1 MKRAPSSFASEL
13 NVRAADAVD
22 RTRKMPPGHERAEAL
37 QKATILEDAGIA
49 PARTALRGMMK
60 DEDIGV

>member
-22 RTRKMPPGHERAEAL
+22 RTRKMPPGHERVEAL

>member
-1 MKRAPSSFASEL
+1 M
-13 NVRAADAVD
+13 D
-22 RTRKMPPGHERAEAL
+22 RTRKMPPGHERVEAL

>member
-1 MKRAPSSFASEL
+1 
-13 NVRAADAVD
+13 
-22 RTRKMPPGHERAEAL
+22 MPPGHERVEAL